1 MAEAVETMLIVGS
14 GFTEIGTV
22 AVLMQVPSEA
32 VTTKLVETDGLTT
45 AWELLPPNGVHV

>member
-1 MAEAVETMLIVGS
+1 LIVGS

-32 VTTKLVETDGLTT
+32 DTTKLVDTDGLTT
-45 AWELLPPNGVHV
+45 AWELLPPKGLQV